1 MDNCSW
7 PPYAWH
13 CGNKFFEIYPISVV
27 HVALSY
33 PSAYV
38 MQNKTSNCLL
48 ALYHSLCLPLKVF
61 HLRSLKAELSV
72 IYTAHYLYHGSLYE
86 PYLANK

>member
-1 MDNCSW
+1 MDNCSR
-7 PPYAWH
+7 PPYAWR

-38 MQNKTSNCLL
+38 TQNKTSNCLL
-48 ALYHSLCLPLKVF
+48 AHRSLRLPLKVF
-61 HLRSLKAELSV
+61 HLRSLEAELSV
-72 IYTAHYLYHGSLYE
+72 IYAAHYPYHGSLYE
-86 PYLANK
+86 PYLAN